1 MNHSAER
8 GSASLFTVVFAGI
21 GLILAA
27 LLIDGAAMMNA
38 HLRAADIA
46 EQAARAAADSIDV
59 DHLRATGEVRLTG
72 EGEACDQAQKVV
84 SGHGDDGVRLLSC
97 TVTADQAT
105 VRIRLPWRTHFATLI
120 GIDGNERE
128 AEATAG
134 PRTGEEG

>member
-1 MNHSAER
+1 MTRAAER
-8 GSASLFTVVFAGI
+8 GSASLYTVVFAGI

-27 LLIDGAAMMNA
+27 LVIDGAAMMNA

-72 EGEACDQAQKVV
+72 EAEACDQAQQVV
-84 SGHGDDGVRLLSC
+84 DGHGDEGVQLLEC
-97 TVTADQAT
+97 TVTEDRAT
-105 VRIRLPWRTHFATLI
+105 VRIRLPWRTHFAALI

-134 PRTGEEG
+134 PQTGEEG